1 MIEEVIK
8 QLNAKEDLDF
18 LAMKSTLEAIMSGE
32 VDDLLIE
39 AFLIGLNE
47 KGVKEIEIT
56 AAASVMKEKSLTF
69 RIGKSLTFKIGDG
82 SHIDTCG
89 TGGTGIHTFNC
100 STASSFVAAAGGASV
115 TKHGNKAVSSK
126 SGSADFLMA
135 AGADIGHDRNKLES
149 IFNRVGFIFLFAPL
163 HHESMKYVMPA
174 RQRIGKK
181 TIFNLLGP
189 HTNPC
194 GAKRQILGVYHKD
207 LLTTFASV
215 ANKLSMEHA
224 LIVHGFDGLDEIT
237 ITDST
242 YIAELKNKE
251 ITHYEISPKD
261 FGLSLANI
269 SEISAQSA
277 DDSLLLVR
285 EAFAGEQSAVQDMI
299 ALNAGAA
306 LYLAGSVSSIADGV
320 ELSFT
325 LMNNGMAAD
334 KLAAYV
340 RISNNS

>member
-1 MIEEVIK
+1 MIEDAIQ

-18 LAMKSTLEAIMSGE
+18 LSMKSTLEAIMSGGVE
-32 VDDLLIE
+32 DRLIE
-39 AFLIGLNE
+39 DFLIALNK
-47 KGVKEIEIT
+47 KGIQEIEIT
-56 AAASVMKEKSLTF
+56 AAASVMREKSLTF
-69 RIGKSLTFKIGDG
+69 NIGDG
-82 SHIDTCG
+82 THIDTCG
-89 TGGTGIHTFNC
+89 TGGTGMHTFNC

-115 TKHGNKAVSSK
+115 TKHGNRAISSK
-126 SGSADFLMA
+126 SGSADFLIA
-135 AGADIGHDRNKLES
+135 AGADISHDRDKLES
-149 IFNRVGFIFLFAPL
+149 IFNRVGFVFLFAPL

-174 RQRIGKK
+174 RQRIAQK

-194 GAKRQILGVYHKD
+194 GAKRQVLGVYNKE
-207 LLTTFASV
+207 LVTTFASV
-215 ANKLSMEHA
+215 AKKLSMEHA

-242 YIAELKNKE
+242 YVAELKNKE
-251 ITHYEISPKD
+251 IIEYEISPKD
-261 FGLSLANI
+261 FGLSLAKI
-269 SEISAQSA
+269 SEVTAQSP

-285 EAFAGEQSAVQDMI
+285 EAFAGEKSAVQDMI

-306 LYLAGSVSSIADGV
+306 LYLAGKADSISDGV
-320 ELSFT
+320 ELSFM

-340 RISNNS
+340 RISNS

>member
-1 MIEEVIK
+1 MIEDAIQ

-18 LAMKSTLEAIMSGE
+18 LSMKSTLEAIMSGGVE
-32 VDDLLIE
+32 DRLIE
-39 AFLIGLNE
+39 DFLIALNK
-47 KGVKEIEIT
+47 KGIQEIEIT
-56 AAASVMKEKSLTF
+56 AAASVMREKSLTF
-69 RIGKSLTFKIGDG
+69 NIGDG
-82 SHIDTCG
+82 THIDTCG
-89 TGGTGIHTFNC
+89 TGGTGMHTFNC

-115 TKHGNKAVSSK
+115 TKHGNRAISSK
-126 SGSADFLMA
+126 SGSADFLIA
-135 AGADIGHDRNKLES
+135 AGADISHDRDKLES
-149 IFNRVGFIFLFAPL
+149 IFNRVGFVFLFAPL

-174 RQRIGKK
+174 RQRIVQK

-194 GAKRQILGVYHKD
+194 RAKRQVLGVYNKE
-207 LLTTFASV
+207 LVTTFASV
-215 ANKLSMEHA
+215 AKKLSMEHA

-242 YIAELKNKE
+242 YVAELKNKE
-251 ITHYEISPKD
+251 IIEYEISPKD
-261 FGLSLANI
+261 FGLSLAKI
-269 SEISAQSA
+269 SEVTAQSP

-285 EAFAGEQSAVQDMI
+285 EAFAGEKSAVQDMI

-306 LYLAGSVSSIADGV
+306 LYLAGKTDSISDGV

-325 LMNNGMAAD
+325 LMNNGMATD

-340 RISNNS
+340 RISNS

>member
-1 MIEEVIK
+1 MIEDAIQ

-18 LAMKSTLEAIMSGE
+18 LSMKSTLEAIMSGGVE
-32 VDDLLIE
+32 DRLIE
-39 AFLIGLNE
+39 DFLIALNK
-47 KGVKEIEIT
+47 KGIQEIEIT
-56 AAASVMKEKSLTF
+56 AAASVMREKSLTF
-69 RIGKSLTFKIGDG
+69 NIGDG
-82 SHIDTCG
+82 TQIDTCG
-89 TGGTGIHTFNC
+89 TGGTGMYTFNC

-115 TKHGNKAVSSK
+115 TKHGNRAISSK
-126 SGSADFLMA
+126 SGSADFLIA
-135 AGADIGHDRNKLES
+135 AGADISHDRDKLEN
-149 IFNRVGFIFLFAPL
+149 IFNRVGFVFLFAPL

-174 RQRIGKK
+174 RQRIAQK

-194 GAKRQILGVYHKD
+194 GAKRQVLGVYNKE
-207 LLTTFASV
+207 LVTTFASV
-215 ANKLSMEHA
+215 AKKLSMEHA

-242 YIAELKNKE
+242 YVAELKNKE
-251 ITHYEISPKD
+251 IIEYEISPKD
-261 FGLSLANI
+261 FGLSLAKI
-269 SEISAQSA
+269 SEVTAQSP

-285 EAFAGEQSAVQDMI
+285 EAFAGEKSAVQDMI

-306 LYLAGSVSSIADGV
+306 LYLAGKADSISDGV

-340 RISNNS
+340 RISNS